1 MPRGIYAG
9 RRWHLTSAGIVARG
23 FGPSDFVCMM
33 LGMPDWLIGLCF
45 LAFGALATAAIFM
58 VRGARIRAR
67 LEAEVASGRDRA
79 TVLATQLDEMR
90 ADRDET
96 RATLETQRTARET
109 AERSL
114 AAAAERIDAVTDAEQ
129 RLKDSFRAAG
139 AEALAA
145 NSEQFLRQAQTTLEK
160 VLTDAKGDV
169 ARRQQAIEHLVRP
182 MREALERQDRAV
194 REIEKERHRAY
205 AGLEQQIK
213 QMTRSNERLDRET
226 GRLVSALSR
235 PNQRGQWGEMAL
247 RNAVELA
254 GMTAH
259 CDFREQVSDGDRRP
273 DMVVSLPGE
282 GMIAVD
288 SKVPLEAYLDAL
300 EPDTDR
306 DALLERHATHV
317 ERHFRALSKREYWKQ
332 FERTPRL
339 VVMFLPLESALVAA
353 LEKKPHLHAEA
364 MKSNVLIT
372 TPTLLVALLR
382 AIAYGWQQESVAEN
396 ARAIANAGSELYDR
410 LAKFVEKLQGVGT
423 KLGQATRSYNE
434 AVGSLETRLL
444 PSGRRLR
451 ELEASRGPVISTPAR
466 LDVEPREITHPEL
479 QSIEEEIA
487 GETLPV
493 DQLDL

>member
-1 MPRGIYAG
+1 MMSGMAEWTLG
-9 RRWHLTSAGIVARG
+9 L
-23 FGPSDFVCMM
+23 VC
-33 LGMPDWLIGLCF
+33 
-45 LAFGALATAAIFM
+45 LAVGALAGAAVCLIRAA
-58 VRGARIRAR
+58 RGRAR
-67 LEAEVASGRDRA
+67 LGADLADARA
-79 TVLATQLDEMR
+79 RAGLLETQVD
-90 ADRDET
+90 DT
-96 RATLETQRTARET
+96 RAERDDARSALETQRAARET

-114 AAAAERIDAVTDAEQ
+114 AAAGERIDALTDAER

-145 NSEQFLRQAQTTLEK
+145 NSQQFLRQAQATLEK
-160 VLTDAKGDV
+160 VLSDAKGDV
-169 ARRQQAIEHLVRP
+169 ARRQQAIEHLVKP
-182 MREALERQDRAV
+182 MREALERQERVV
-194 REIEKERHRAY
+194 REIEKERHHAY

-259 CDFREQVSDGDRRP
+259 CDFKEQVTEGDKRP
-273 DMVVSLPGE
+273 DMVVRLPGE

-300 EPDTDR
+300 EPDADR
-306 DALLERHATHV
+306 DALLAQHATQV
-317 ERHFRALSKREYWKQ
+317 ERHFRQLAKREYWKQ

-364 MKSNVLIT
+364 MKSNVLIA

-396 ARAIANAGSELYDR
+396 ARAIATAGAELYDR
-410 LAKFVEKLQGVGT
+410 LAKFVEKLQGVGS
-423 KLGQATRSYNE
+423 KLGQATRAYNE

-451 ELEASRGPVISTPAR
+451 ELEASRSPEIPTPAR
-466 LDVEPREITHPEL
+466 LDVDPREITRTEL
-479 QSIEEEIA
+479 RPIEEEIA
-487 GETLPV
+487 GEALPV
-493 DQLDL
+493 PNEDQVEI